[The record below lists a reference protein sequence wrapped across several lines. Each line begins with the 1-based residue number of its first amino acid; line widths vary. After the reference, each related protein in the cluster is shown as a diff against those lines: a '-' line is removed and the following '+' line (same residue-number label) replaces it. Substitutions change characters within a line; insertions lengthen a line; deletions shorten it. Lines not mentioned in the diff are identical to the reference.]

1 MTGYNALFAKLMA
14 FTGYINMVTTGK
26 WRIAVLVL
34 FVIGIIMSPLVAHNA
49 FAAVGRALVRFDRMK
64 TSTATTGMVC
74 FTPATTSADVKTWT
88 VTFPTGYTVSTTAAN
103 WQTANIST
111 TNLPSGAT
119 AWPNATSATASVSG
133 QTVTWTNTAA
143 QSMTLG
149 TQYCYN
155 WTSTA
160 AITTASGANPNLSGS
175 VVTKNSSSV
184 EIDSSSYAT
193 ATISNDQITVT
204 ATVPALFS
212 FALSGNTD
220 PLGTLS
226 TSSVTTSATPITA
239 TVNTNAKN
247 GWTVW
252 AKDANT
258 GLTSTGAS
266 KTIASTTPGTNS
278 TLVAGTEGY
287 NMGVASAQAGGSGS
301 ITIQTPFVYSATLGR
316 GGGLNTTLAPIA
328 ISNGTA
334 DTAVLTLR
342 NSVAINATTPSAT
355 DYTDTITVV
364 GAGLF

>member
-1 MTGYNALFAKLMA
+1 MTGKMRILIMVA
-14 FTGYINMVTTGK
+14 FVFS
-26 WRIAVLVL
+26 VV
-34 FVIGIIMSPLVAHNA
+34 VSPLVARNA
-49 FAAVGRALVRFDRMK
+49 FAAVGQGMVRFDRMK
-64 TSTATTGMVC
+64 TSTATTGMIC

-111 TNLPSGAT
+111 SNLPAGAS
-119 AWPNATSATASVSG
+119 AWPNATSATASVSS
-133 QTVTWTNTAA
+133 QTVTWTNSTA
-143 QSMTLG
+143 QTMNSG

-155 WTSTA
+155 WTSTS
-160 AITTASGANPNLSGS
+160 AITTASSANPNLTGNIT
-175 VVTKNSSSV
+175 TKNSSATT
-184 EIDSSSYAT
+184 IDTSDYAT

-204 ATVPALFS
+204 ATVPPLFS
-212 FALSGNTD
+212 FALSANTD
-220 PLGTLS
+220 ALGTVSTASVS
-226 TSSVTTSATPITA
+226 TSGTPVTA

-258 GLTSTGAS
+258 GLTSVGAS

-278 TLVAGTEGY
+278 TLSAGTEGY
-287 NMGVASAQAGGSGS
+287 NMGVASAQAGGTGS

-328 ISNGTA
+328 ISTGTA

-342 NSVAINATTPSAT
+342 NNVAINATTPAAT

>member
-1 MTGYNALFAKLMA
+1 MKKTTITNRVQNVKKLHLFLLIA
-14 FTGYINMVTTGK
+14 FVFS
-26 WRIAVLVL
+26 VV
-34 FVIGIIMSPLVAHNA
+34 VSPLAAQNA
-49 FAAVGRALVRFDRMK
+49 FASVGKPMVRFDRMK

-74 FTPATTSADVKTWT
+74 FTPATTSAEVKTWS
-88 VTFPTGYTVSTTAAN
+88 VTFPTGFTVSTTAAN
-103 WQTANIST
+103 WQSSNITT

-119 AWPNATSATASVSG
+119 AWPAATTATAAASS
-133 QTVTWTNTAA
+133 QTVTWTNGTA
-143 QSMTLG
+143 QTMTSG
-149 TQYCYN
+149 VQYCYN
-155 WTSTA
+155 WAATA
-160 AITTASGANPNLSGS
+160 AITTASSANPNLTGS
-175 VVTKNSSSV
+175 MGTKNSSAV
-184 EIDSSSYAT
+184 DIDTGAYAT
-193 ATISNDQITVT
+193 ATISDDQIQVT

-212 FALSGNTD
+212 FALSGNSD

-226 TSSVTTSATPITA
+226 TGSVATSGTPITA

-258 GLTSTGAS
+258 GLASTAAS

-278 TLVAGTEGY
+278 TLSAGTEGY
-287 NMGVASAQAGGSGS
+287 NMGVASSQAGGAGT

-342 NSVAINATTPSAT
+342 NNVAINATTPAAT

>member
-1 MTGYNALFAKLMA
+1 MTGKMRIVVMA
-14 FTGYINMVTTGK
+14 
-26 WRIAVLVL
+26 A
-34 FVIGIIMSPLVAHNA
+34 FVFSVIVSPLVAHNA
-49 FAAVGRALVRFDRMK
+49 FAAVGQSMVRFDRMK

-74 FTPATTSADVKTWT
+74 FTPATTSADVKTWS
-88 VTFPTGYTVSTTAAN
+88 VTFPTGFTVSTTAAD
-103 WQTANIST
+103 WQTSNIST
-111 TNLPSGAT
+111 SNLPSGAS
-119 AWPNATSATASVSG
+119 AWPNATSATAVASS
-133 QTVTWTNTAA
+133 QTVTWTNGTA
-143 QSMTLG
+143 QTMNSG

-155 WTSTA
+155 WTATA
-160 AITTASGANPNLSGS
+160 AITTASSANPNLSGTMG
-175 VVTKNSSSV
+175 TKNSSAV
-184 EIDSSSYAT
+184 DIDTGAYAT

-212 FALSGNTD
+212 FALSANTD
-220 PLGTLS
+220 ALGSISTGAVS
-226 TSSVTTSATPITA
+226 TSGTPVTA

-258 GLTSTGAS
+258 GLTSTAAS
-266 KTIASTTPGTNS
+266 KTIASTTPGSNS
-278 TLVAGTEGY
+278 TLIAGTEGY

-342 NSVAINATTPSAT
+342 NNVAINATTPAAT

>member
-1 MTGYNALFAKLMA
+1 MTGKMRIVVMA
-14 FTGYINMVTTGK
+14 
-26 WRIAVLVL
+26 A
-34 FVIGIIMSPLVAHNA
+34 FVFSVIVSPLVAHNA
-49 FAAVGRALVRFDRMK
+49 FAAVGQSMVRFDRMK

-74 FTPATTSADVKTWT
+74 FTPATTSADVKTWS
-88 VTFPTGYTVSTTAAN
+88 VTFPTGFTVSTTAAD
-103 WQTANIST
+103 WQTSNIST
-111 TNLPSGAT
+111 SNLPSGAS
-119 AWPNATSATASVSG
+119 AWPNATSATAVASS
-133 QTVTWTNTAA
+133 QTVTWTNGTA
-143 QSMTLG
+143 QTMNSG

-155 WTSTA
+155 WTATA
-160 AITTASGANPNLSGS
+160 AITTASSANPNLSGTMG
-175 VVTKNSSSV
+175 TKNSSAV
-184 EIDSSSYAT
+184 DIDTGAYAT

-204 ATVPALFS
+204 AMVPALFS
-212 FALSGNTD
+212 FALSANTD
-220 PLGTLS
+220 ALGSISTGAVS
-226 TSSVTTSATPITA
+226 TSGTPVTA

-258 GLTSTGAS
+258 GLTSTAAS
-266 KTIASTTPGTNS
+266 KTIASTTPGSNS
-278 TLVAGTEGY
+278 TLSAGTEGY

-342 NSVAINATTPSAT
+342 NNVAINATTPAAT